1 MKVAKR
7 QLETIVRKALLE
19 QNVGTVNVEFSDGGS
34 EESNEAHH
42 NEEEDL
48 SETDDEESTIKYNAN
63 PALQGDQTTLP
74 DALQKGIID
83 KAKKKSK
90 NENTMR
96 ITKKQLR
103 KIIKESILLEQ
114 RGGRAS
120 TEGLTTLRDVIVTD
134 RVETLGP
141 ERGRGKDRF
150 HVSLPYKVIWPEVR
164 MARHPV
170 LAPPEGEAYATKK
183 MLKKIGGDLFAYG
196 PEAVGSTEK
205 KALINLERKIAR
217 ALARIDEKS
226 ADPKWAENPAAVEAL
241 NALKTVLEGL

>member
-1 MKVAKR
+1 MKVTKR

-103 KIIKESILLEQ
+103 KIIKEYKEMLRPGHVDGHPWSGTLEDLATVQ
-114 RGGRAS
+114 SKTWGHGNIVDPKGYKEIVNSARD
-120 TEGLTTLRDVIVTD
+120 LTA
-134 RVETLGP
+134 
-141 ERGRGKDRF
+141 GKAK
-150 HVSLPYKVIWPEVR
+150 SP
-164 MARHPV
+164 
-170 LAPPEGEAYATKK
+170 
-183 MLKKIGGDLFAYG
+183 LKKHG
-196 PEAVGSTEK
+196 K
-205 KALINLERKIAR
+205 
-217 ALARIDEKS
+217 
-226 ADPKWAENPAAVEAL
+226 
-241 NALKTVLEGL
+241 